1 MIILGIDPGS
11 RKTGFGLIK
20 KNGNHNAH
28 IENGTLYLEK
38 LERYSDRLV
47 MLFNELQSLIQAFK
61 PDVVSVENI
70 FYHKNPKSIQK
81 LGEVR
86 GVAIVSAATK
96 GLPVFEYAPLEVK
109 KAITGYG
116 AAKKEQVQFMI
127 CKLLNL
133 KDTPEENA
141 SDALGLA
148 LCHAHSYNKLTSVH
162 SHSSVSRND
171 AQELLK
177 KASFYR

>member
-11 RKTGFGLIK
+11 RLTGYGIID
-20 KNGNHNAH
+20 KNGNHHRH

-38 LERYSDRLV
+38 QGAYPHRLGY
-47 MLFNELQSLIQAFK
+47 LFEQIQILIEAYE
-61 PDVVSVENI
+61 PEVLAIENI

-86 GVAIVSAATK
+86 GVAMASAVLK

-109 KAITGYG
+109 KSITGYG

-133 KDTPEENA
+133 KDCPEENA
-141 SDALGLA
+141 ADALGIA
-148 LCHAHSYNKLTSVH
+148 LCHANSYNLLTKVRKVGRVTAS
-162 SHSSVSRND
+162 N
-171 AQELLK
+171 ELLK